1 MKVKT
6 SAVALFLTILMPCVS
21 AQQPGGAALS
31 APRYDTGIVSDNVYT
46 NSCMGLS
53 LSIPAGW
60 TVFKESGDTDTTKIA
75 THMPG
80 GTMTLLTIDRPTDP
94 PSTNRIVVIA
104 RDGAGFNGT
113 AQEFV
118 ARSIQGWVD
127 RYPGR
132 FELMRSPFL
141 VEYGGKQFYRGDY
154 KQNLPQIGVMYSAY
168 IFTKFRG
175 YLIGAMLTTRST
187 ADLDQLANALQ
198 RLSFAEDRTEPTC
211 VVGDNT
217 LTGRMVGVIGSV
229 SSSGEKPTRV
239 RVSQNVAKVLL
250 IKKVDPQFPN
260 ELREAG
266 VRGPVVLQ
274 ILISKEG
281 NVEPSI
287 TAVSGDPK
295 LVPAAMEAVK
305 TWKYKP
311 YTLNGTAVEV
321 ETTVSIPYPPQ

>member
-1 MKVKT
+1 
-6 SAVALFLTILMPCVS
+6 
-21 AQQPGGAALS
+21 
-31 APRYDTGIVSDNVYT
+31 
-46 NSCMGLS
+46 MGFS

-104 RDGAGFNGT
+104 RDASGFNGT

-118 ARSIQGWVD
+118 ARSIQGWID

-132 FELMRSPFL
+132 FELMRNAFV

-175 YLIGAMLTTRST
+175 YLVGAMLTTRST

-198 RLSFAEDRTEPTC
+198 HLSFAEDRTDPNC

-217 LTGRMVGVIGSV
+217 LTGRLVGVIGSV

-250 IKKVDPQFPN
+250 VKKVDPQFPN
-260 ELREAG
+260 ELRDEG
-266 VRGPVVLQ
+266 VQGPVVLQ
-274 ILISKEG
+274 IHISKEG
-281 NVEPSI
+281 DVDPSI

-295 LVPAAMEAVK
+295 LVPAATAAVK

-311 YTLNGTAVEV
+311 YTLNGIAVEV

>member
-1 MKVKT
+1 MKTKVSAAALLLAILT
-6 SAVALFLTILMPCVS
+6 SYVT
-21 AQQPGGAALS
+21 AQQPGRPATT
-31 APRYDTGIVSDNVYT
+31 APRYDTGIVTDNVYRNT
-46 NSCMGLS
+46 CLGFS

-80 GTMTLLTIDRPTDP
+80 GTMSLLTIDRTGP

-104 RDGAGFNGT
+104 RDASGFNGT

-118 ARSIQGWVD
+118 ARSIQGWVE

-132 FELMRSPFL
+132 FEIMRSTFP

-154 KQNLPQIGVMYSAY
+154 MQNLPQVGVMYSAY
-168 IFTKFRG
+168 TFTRFRD
-175 YLIGAMLTTRST
+175 YLVGAMLTARSA
-187 ADLDQLANALQ
+187 ADLDQLVHALQ
-198 RLSFAEDRTEPTC
+198 GLSFAEDRTDPNC

-217 LTGRMVGVIGSV
+217 LTGRLVGVIGPG
-229 SSSGEKPTRV
+229 SSSGEKPLRV

-250 IKKVDPQFPN
+250 VKKVDPQFPN

-266 VRGPVVLQ
+266 VQGPVVLQ

-281 NVEPSI
+281 DVEPNV
-287 TAVSGDPK
+287 TAVSGDPR
-295 LVPAAMEAVK
+295 LVAAAIAAVK
-305 TWKYKP
+305 TWKYKR
-311 YTLNGTAVEV
+311 YAQNEMAVEG
-321 ETTVSIPYPPQ
+321 ETNVTIPNPPQ

>member
-141 VEYGGKQFYRGDY
+141 IEYGGKQFYRGDY

-198 RLSFAEDRTEPTC
+198 RLSFAEDRTDPTC

-239 RVSQNVAKVLL
+239 RVSQNVAKVTNQEGRSA
-250 IKKVDPQFPN
+250 ISERTARSGRSRSGRVANSHQQ
-260 ELREAG
+260 
-266 VRGPVVLQ
+266 RGKRRAEHHRSVGRSQ
-274 ILISKEG
+274 
-281 NVEPSI
+281 
-287 TAVSGDPK
+287 ARSGRHGGSQD
-295 LVPAAMEAVK
+295 LEIQALHAE
-305 TWKYKP
+305 W
-311 YTLNGTAVEV
+311 NSGRG
-321 ETTVSIPYPPQ
+321 